1 MVTEHADLDDAI
13 AAVDALDDEEFNQ
26 LIDYIRATIKTRA
39 DRRNA
44 KAAANLKVGTRV
56 KFKNR
61 TKPQYL
67 GGLTG
72 VIEEKRQTRFIMR
85 FDDGPVGKF
94 RSGRIIIHAGS
105 VEVIS

>member
-1 MVTEHADLDDAI
+1 MALKEAI
-13 AAVDALDDEEFNQ
+13 DEVDALDDDEFNE

-39 DRRNA
+39 ATRNA
-44 KAAANLKVGTRV
+44 KAAASLRVGTKV

-67 GGLTG
+67 AGLTG
-72 VIEEKRQTRFIMR
+72 VIEEKRQTRFLMKL
-85 FDDGPVGKF
+85 DVGPVGKF
-94 RSGRIIIHAGS
+94 RSGKILVNAGS